1 MYEKSSRGRRRIEAC
16 HDLPFMLYQRVA
28 FSRRDVEGLTIVAA
42 VCFALVSGCGT
53 ELPFFGGLCDMLLSI
68 RLAFRSRK

>member
-16 HDLPFMLYQRVA
+16 HDLPFMSYQRVA
-28 FSRRDVEGLTIVAA
+28 FSRREVEGLTIVAA
-42 VCFALVSGCGT
+42 VCLSGCGI